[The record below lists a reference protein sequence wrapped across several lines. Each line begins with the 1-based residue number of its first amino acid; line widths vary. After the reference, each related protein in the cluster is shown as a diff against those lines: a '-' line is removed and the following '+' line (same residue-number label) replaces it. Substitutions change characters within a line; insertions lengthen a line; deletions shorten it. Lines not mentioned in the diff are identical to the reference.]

1 MNRLRKLASVV
12 LCAALIAGYAPAATQ
27 TALAADSSDAK
38 TATGSTIGAGTG
50 NAAEAE
56 TASATASS
64 AVTNES
70 VTAKTEP
77 ETQSQTASGSSIQTT
92 VAAANTE
99 AATSTQAATGTQA
112 AAKPQAATEASSTAV
127 KTKLK
132 AAGRTASETEFRN
145 NGYPYGMDMGSSS
158 VTLVME
164 LESGTIDTVE
174 WSRSTD
180 KNGEYQ
186 AVDSL
191 VSGAQVSNTET
202 KSLLVMDNTALG
214 DEKYWYKCTVNGKES
229 EAVQLVYASSY
240 SNSGKNLQVLRYKD
254 ADYWYV
260 CNGAMAYCVRSID
273 ERSIDNIPSFNVIG
287 RYVKDGTEYWIN
299 TSFNGYWEMY
309 SSDKQTPES
318 SDKSTLE
325 LDAFRVS
332 FNKDDSH
339 RVIFEADLADGQT
352 GLSVGAD
359 VMLADS
365 SITNYADNA
374 SLKGI
379 FDSKT
384 GDITSVQMV
393 GAASIDD
400 ALPTDPAF
408 VLHYMDTP
416 SKYWI
421 GIYWESDNA
430 YWSNNLYDNSRYQNK
445 IKDTKKIDGQKVVT
459 EVAGEDSLMTTSWTG
474 LASGSTV
481 RFQFGVGSVEE
492 AGATIKMQTTSTTIK
507 LDDVDSS
514 LEYAV
519 YGPDNTPLQLV
530 DENGNPLFESDGT
543 TPLYWRQVGDGET
556 SITFYGLTANTK
568 YTVMSRKKNTTDTP
582 DKAGDIT
589 TSVDPTKP
597 KDDSKPV
604 ECTEGTTSLA
614 FINLNGDY
622 TYQLQD
628 KDGSIVSG
636 TSWNPWVEPSDGA
649 YTFTNLHPGV
659 DYYLTARTSSNTK
672 SDKVK
677 YTTLKTKLKYDA
689 NVEGSEIEVPASQD
703 KSYDEAV
710 TIPAMVPVREGYVFA
725 GWSTSSDGSTTVYKS
740 GSSFDEPSDYD
751 QILYAIWK
759 KPVRQIALIV
769 SKPVIN
775 AAFDNTASYSA
786 AEGIAGISAVEWTPA
801 AQTAE
806 YDVKYTAT
814 VMASIADGYMAAA
827 DLKATVNGKS
837 AAVTVMN
844 DSTVKVSYTFAAI
857 RNMTDAEKISEAEQI
872 IKDAFADAP
881 AYNGTNR
888 NDIQRIVDKALSDAG
903 ITDVTADVED
913 FSNDN
918 ATTDK
923 NGNITANIKIKTP
936 SQQSDSPVTKS
947 VDRLPST
954 DDEKTEY
961 AKKVIEEAIKN
972 IPDVNNVTREDVQKT
987 VDEALAKAGIP
998 GVEAVVGSINVNPAD
1013 ESGAGSVAGV
1023 VNIKS
1028 GSSRADLNINK
1039 DITRLPSNDE
1049 EKVEYTKK
1057 VVQDALAGMTI
1068 SDTTTK
1074 DDIQNVIDNALSKA
1088 GITDVDV
1095 NVGDLDVTSPTVDT
1109 AGRFTGSINITSG
1122 SASGE
1127 AAVNK
1132 SVAKK
1137 PATDEDRIELA
1148 KTVIEEALAGTD
1160 VNNGMSTSD
1169 IQNVVDKALAKAG
1182 LTDVSAVVDNVKK
1195 NNSTTDAAGSII
1207 GNISISSGSKTG
1219 AAQVNRTIGTIPV
1232 TDDEKILAAKD
1243 IVQQILDDTKM
1254 YNSTSKEDIQQK
1266 IDEALAKAGLGDV
1279 TVNIDDINIKSATS
1293 DASGKATGTISI
1305 SSGSRS
1311 SSAAIN
1317 KTIAKTPS
1325 NDEEYAEAAKDAAD
1339 NAVSDIVI
1347 SNGNTG
1353 DDIKKAIEDELAKAG
1368 ISGAQVITDDVVI
1381 KEATSKANGSV
1392 TGKVR
1397 VIVNGIE
1404 KEITINRIIP
1414 KLPMTD
1420 AEKISEAEQIIKD
1433 ALADAPAYNG
1443 TNKNDLQKVVD
1454 KALSDAGI
1462 TDVTADVEDFSTDNA
1477 TTDKNGNI
1485 TANIKIKTPSQQSD
1499 SPVTKSVDR
1508 LPSTDDEKTE
1518 YAKKV
1523 IEEAIKNIP
1532 DVNNVTREDVQKTVD
1547 EALAKAGIPGVE
1559 AVVGSI
1565 NVNPADESGAG
1576 SVAGVVNI
1584 KSGSSRA
1591 DLNINKDI
1599 TRLPSNDEEKVE
1611 YTKKVVQ
1618 DALAGMTISDTTT
1631 KDDIQN
1637 VIDNALSKA
1646 GITDVDVNVG
1656 DLDVTSPTVDTA
1668 GRFTGSINITSG
1680 SASGEAAVNKSVA
1693 KKPATDEDRI
1703 ELAKTVIEEALAGT
1717 DVNNGMSTSDIQN
1730 VVDKALAKA
1739 GLTDVSAVVD
1749 NVKKNNST
1757 TDAAGSIIGN
1767 ISISSGS
1774 KTGAAQV
1781 NRTIGTIPVTDDE
1794 KILAAK
1800 DIVQQILDDTKMYN
1814 STSKEDI
1821 QQKID
1826 EALAKAGLGDVTVNI
1841 DDINIKSATSDASG
1855 KATGTISISSG
1866 SRSSSAAINKTIAK
1880 TPSNDEEYAEAAKD
1894 AADNAVSDIVI
1905 SNGNTGDDIKKA
1917 IEDELAKAGI
1927 SGAQVITDDVVI
1939 KEATS
1944 KANGSVTGKVRVIVN
1959 GIEKEIT
1966 INRIIPKLPMTDQEK
1981 ADDAGNVSEDVIKD
1995 ITWDNETTPEE
2006 IKSVVEKA
2014 IGASEEF
2021 ASEVTVTTDI
2031 DVTEATIH
2039 TEGKIT
2045 GNVTIKVGS
2054 ATYVIPIDEVI
2065 AKLKANV
2072 PDSGN
2077 VSVDSTQ
2084 ADAEAPKTELVS
2096 SADDVKKVLVLTRS
2110 ELAKVNAGHNI
2121 NIFLKVE
2128 LKTANVTDEEKAVI
2142 EASKQDYT
2150 IGEYVDV
2157 SLIKDIDGSQVKV
2170 TELDGKI
2177 KISIIIPE
2185 KLRNTD
2191 ANITRSYV
2199 LLRRH
2204 GSEQTAEIVDG
2215 IYDEAS
2221 YTFTFETDRFS
2232 TYVIAYK
2239 DTVKTQSSDDDSDDD
2254 RTEQPTVTNPVI
2266 PGTGVNGSGTGAVTD
2281 NISGGSA
2288 SDNGAQAEG
2297 TDGNAAG
2304 DSVSGAATGDSSPI
2318 IPLIAVML
2326 LGGACIV
2333 FAASKK
2339 KLF

>member
-27 TALAADSSDAK
+27 TALAADNSGAK
-38 TATGSTIGAGTG
+38 TVTGSAAYAGSG
-50 NAAEAE
+50 SAAEPE

-64 AVTNES
+64 SATKES
-70 VTAKTEP
+70 GTAK
-77 ETQSQTASGSSIQTT
+77 TASGSTQTT
-92 VAAANTE
+92 DAAN
-99 AATSTQAATGTQA
+99 AATGKTEAATGTQA
-112 AAKPQAATEASSTAV
+112 ATKTQAATEASSTAV
-127 KTKLK
+127 KAKLK
-132 AAGRTASETEFRN
+132 TAGRTASETEFKN
-145 NGYPYGMDMGSSS
+145 NGYPYGMDMGRSS

-164 LESGTIDTVE
+164 LESGTIDTAE

-186 AVDSL
+186 AVDNS
-191 VSGAQVSNTET
+191 VAGAQISNTET
-202 KSLLVMDNTALG
+202 KSSLVMDDTALG

-240 SNSGKNLQVLRYKD
+240 SNSGRNLQVLRYND

-273 ERSIDNIPSFNVIG
+273 DDDKQFKFNVIG

-299 TSFNGYWEMY
+299 TSYKGYWEMY

-318 SDKSTLE
+318 SDKSTPE

-359 VMLADS
+359 VMLANS

-430 YWSNNLYDNSRYQNK
+430 YWSNNLYDNSRYQNN
-445 IKDTKKIDGQKVVT
+445 IKDTKEIDGQKVVT

-474 LASGSTV
+474 LASGATV

-507 LDDVDSS
+507 LDDADSS

-519 YGPDNTPLQLV
+519 YGPDNTPVQLV

-614 FINLNGDY
+614 FINLNDDY

-636 TSWNPWVEPSDGA
+636 TSWVEPSDGA

-677 YTTLKTKLKYDA
+677 YTTRKTKLKYDA
-689 NVEGSEIEVPASQD
+689 NVAGSEIAVPASQD

-725 GWSTSSDGSTTVYKS
+725 GWSTSSDGSTTVYKA
-740 GSSFDEPSDYD
+740 GSSFDASSDYD
-751 QILYAIWK
+751 QTLYAIWK

-769 SKPVIN
+769 SKPVI
-775 AAFDNTASYSA
+775 AEAFDNTASYSA
-786 AEGIAGISAVEWTPA
+786 AEGIAGISAVEWNPA

-814 VMASIADGYMAAA
+814 VVALIADGYMAAA
-827 DLKATVNGKS
+827 DMKATVNGKS
-837 AAVTVMN
+837 ATVTVMN
-844 DSTVKVSYTFAAI
+844 DSAVKVSYTFAAI
-857 RNMTDAEKISEAEQI
+857 RN
-872 IKDAFADAP
+872 
-881 AYNGTNR
+881 
-888 NDIQRIVDKALSDAG
+888 
-903 ITDVTADVED
+903 
-913 FSNDN
+913 
-918 ATTDK
+918 
-923 NGNITANIKIKTP
+923 
-936 SQQSDSPVTKS
+936 
-947 VDRLPST
+947 
-954 DDEKTEY
+954 
-961 AKKVIEEAIKN
+961 
-972 IPDVNNVTREDVQKT
+972 
-987 VDEALAKAGIP
+987 
-998 GVEAVVGSINVNPAD
+998 
-1013 ESGAGSVAGV
+1013 
-1023 VNIKS
+1023 
-1028 GSSRADLNINK
+1028 
-1039 DITRLPSNDE
+1039 
-1049 EKVEYTKK
+1049 
-1057 VVQDALAGMTI
+1057 
-1068 SDTTTK
+1068 
-1074 DDIQNVIDNALSKA
+1074 
-1088 GITDVDV
+1088 
-1095 NVGDLDVTSPTVDT
+1095 
-1109 AGRFTGSINITSG
+1109 
-1122 SASGE
+1122 
-1127 AAVNK
+1127 
-1132 SVAKK
+1132 
-1137 PATDEDRIELA
+1137 
-1148 KTVIEEALAGTD
+1148 
-1160 VNNGMSTSD
+1160 
-1169 IQNVVDKALAKAG
+1169 
-1182 LTDVSAVVDNVKK
+1182 
-1195 NNSTTDAAGSII
+1195 
-1207 GNISISSGSKTG
+1207 
-1219 AAQVNRTIGTIPV
+1219 
-1232 TDDEKILAAKD
+1232 
-1243 IVQQILDDTKM
+1243 
-1254 YNSTSKEDIQQK
+1254 
-1266 IDEALAKAGLGDV
+1266 
-1279 TVNIDDINIKSATS
+1279 
-1293 DASGKATGTISI
+1293 
-1305 SSGSRS
+1305 
-1311 SSAAIN
+1311 
-1317 KTIAKTPS
+1317 
-1325 NDEEYAEAAKDAAD
+1325 
-1339 NAVSDIVI
+1339 
-1347 SNGNTG
+1347 
-1353 DDIKKAIEDELAKAG
+1353 
-1368 ISGAQVITDDVVI
+1368 
-1381 KEATSKANGSV
+1381 
-1392 TGKVR
+1392 
-1397 VIVNGIE
+1397 
-1404 KEITINRIIP
+1404 
-1414 KLPMTD
+1414 MTD

-1485 TANIKIKTPSQQSD
+1485 TANIKIKTSSEQSD
-1499 SPVTKSVDR
+1499 SPVTKKVDM

-1565 NVNPADESGAG
+1565 NVNPADESSTG

-1584 KSGSSRA
+1584 KSGSSKA
-1591 DLNINKDI
+1591 DFNINKDI

-1611 YTKKVVQ
+1611 YTKKAVQ

-1656 DLDVTSPTVDTA
+1656 DLDVTSPTTDTA
-1668 GRFTGSINITSG
+1668 GRFIGSINITSG

-1693 KKPATDEDRI
+1693 KKPATDDDRI

-1717 DVNNGMSTSDIQN
+1717 DVNNGMSISDIQN
-1730 VVDKALAKA
+1730 VIDKALAKA

-1774 KTGAAQV
+1774 KTGDAQV

-1794 KILAAK
+1794 KIQAAK
-1800 DIVQQILDDTKMYN
+1800 NVVQQILDDTKMYN
-1814 STSKEDI
+1814 STSKDEI
-1821 QQKID
+1821 QKKIE
-1826 EALAKAGLGDVTVNI
+1826 EALAKAGLGDVKVSV
-1841 DDINIKSATSDASG
+1841 DDININSATPDTPG
-1855 KATGTISISSG
+1855 RATGTVSISSG
-1866 SRSSSAAINKTIAK
+1866 SQSSSATINKTIAK
-1880 TPSNDEEYAEAAKD
+1880 TPSNDQEYAEAAKD
-1894 AADNAVSDIVI
+1894 AADNAISDIII
-1905 SNGNTGDDIKKA
+1905 SNGNTIDDIRKA
-1917 IEDELAKAGI
+1917 VEDELARAGI

-1981 ADDAGNVSEDVIKD
+1981 ADDAGNVSENVIKD

-2006 IKSVVEKA
+2006 IKSAVEKA

-2128 LKTANVTDEEKAVI
+2128 LKTADVTDEEKAVI

-2239 DTVKTQSSDDDSDDD
+2239 DTVKTQPSDDDSDDD

-2266 PGTGVNGSGTGAVTD
+2266 PGTGVNGSGTDAVTD

-2297 TDGNAAG
+2297 IDGNAAG

-2318 IPLIAVML
+2318 IPLITVML

-2333 FAASKK
+2333 LAASKK
-2339 KLF
+2339 KSF